1 LKYKVIMINIEI
13 NDLVK
18 RLEEEFDEIEPGT
31 LKAETSFKDLEE
43 WSSMQ
48 ALVVIALVDEHYD
61 VPLTGEDLMQCET
74 VQDIYD
80 KIKSK

>member
-1 LKYKVIMINIEI
+1 MINIEI

-61 VPLTGEDLMQCET
+61 IQLTGEDLIQCET

>member
-1 LKYKVIMINIEI
+1 MINIEI